1 MICYIRL
8 LIFFVVSV
16 LLSGFILKD
25 YFGGGKY
32 YLLGKIVIDVCGEV
46 EDIYSIENLD
56 KM

>member
-1 MICYIRL
+1 M
-8 LIFFVVSV
+8 
-16 LLSGFILKD
+16 LSGFILKD

-32 YLLGKIVIDVCGEV
+32 YLLGKIVVDVCGEV

>member
-1 MICYIRL
+1 M
-8 LIFFVVSV
+8 
-16 LLSGFILKD
+16 LSGFILKD
-25 YFGGGKY
+25 YFGGG